1 MSKKG
6 QKQNNISKYNE
17 SIAESYVYKTDQN
30 CNLLFQNKLSNINK
44 WIRFYQ
50 ALLTKIQ
57 FKSFFKKER
66 NLPDILHSVFISL
79 GHIIISP

>member
-44 WIRFYQ
+44 WIQ
-50 ALLTKIQ
+50 NMTKQ
-57 FKSFFKKER
+57 HKSEPEFR
-66 NLPDILHSVFISL
+66 IWC
-79 GHIIISP
+79 

>member
-44 WIRFYQ
+44 WIQ
-50 ALLTKIQ
+50 NMKKQ
-57 FKSFFKKER
+57 HKSEPEFR
-66 NLPDILHSVFISL
+66 IWC
-79 GHIIISP
+79 

>member
-44 WIRFYQ
+44 WIQ
-50 ALLTKIQ
+50 NMKEQ
-57 FKSFFKKER
+57 HKSEPEFR
-66 NLPDILHSVFISL
+66 IWC
-79 GHIIISP
+79 